1 MKPAP
6 TKTDYKAVIVSLFAA
21 IIFWIMNALNKEGY
35 SQKISFPIRIT
46 YDDSLYIP
54 TQPLPEKISV
64 NVSGNGWDLLRKS
77 LALYKTPIQYE
88 IAKPLKTKFLNTG
101 MLTDSIQEYIQDVT
115 VNYVVAD
122 RFELEFERKIKKDF
136 LVKVDSLHIPLKD
149 HYVVSSVIN
158 LSPRTVM
165 IEGPESILKA
175 MDSTI
180 YLKVPGQ
187 KIKDNYDEE
196 INLPFAK
203 NNMLKVSKKK
213 VNVSFEVEELLK

>member
-77 LALYKTPIQYE
+77 LALYKTPI
-88 IAKPLKTKFLNTG
+88 
-101 MLTDSIQEYIQDVT
+101 
-115 VNYVVAD
+115 
-122 RFELEFERKIKKDF
+122 
-136 LVKVDSLHIPLKD
+136 
-149 HYVVSSVIN
+149 
-158 LSPRTVM
+158 
-165 IEGPESILKA
+165 
-175 MDSTI
+175 
-180 YLKVPGQ
+180 
-187 KIKDNYDEE
+187 
-196 INLPFAK
+196 
-203 NNMLKVSKKK
+203 
-213 VNVSFEVEELLK
+213 